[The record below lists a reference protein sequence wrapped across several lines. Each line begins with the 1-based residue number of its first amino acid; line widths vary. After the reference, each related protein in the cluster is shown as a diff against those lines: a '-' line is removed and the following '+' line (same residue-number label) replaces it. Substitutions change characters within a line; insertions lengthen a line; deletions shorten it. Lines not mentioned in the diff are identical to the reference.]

1 MRKFAILCMSAM
13 FIAACTKHSP
23 DVDRV
28 SAEIRGIIDQQQML
42 WNEGDFEGFMGYY
55 WRSEDFVFQSG
66 NKRLQ
71 GWEELLSMYRRK
83 YSGENRGILEFTGIE
98 VMVLSRENAYVTGR
112 WRVSLADTTKEGL
125 FTLIFK
131 KMDDGWR
138 IIHDHSS

>member
-1 MRKFAILCMSAM
+1 MRKFAILCMSVM
-13 FIAACTKHSP
+13 FIAACTKRSP

-138 IIHDHSS
+138 MMDGG

>member
-1 MRKFAILCMSAM
+1 MRKFAILSMSVM
-13 FIAACTKHSP
+13 FIAACTEGSP

-98 VMVLSRENAYVTGR
+98 VMVLSREDAYVTGR